1 MPPADTAVVLTE
13 DVRRSA
19 EARGP
24 AGVAWIASLPG
35 IVAHLRDA
43 WSLTIG
49 ESLPGGKA
57 ALVLR
62 VDSAGQ
68 DAVLKIAPPDSGFAA
83 EVVAITAADGHGYVR
98 LLAADLDRNAA
109 LLEALGPPLTSVTDR
124 PEEQLDLLAATLIE
138 AWQAPQPP
146 PARRHRAA
154 ALAAYCADLW
164 ADLGRPCPRALLDR
178 VGDYARRRLASDTP
192 TVLCHGDPHAGNALS
207 VPVPRPGAVSGYVFV
222 DPDGFSC
229 EPAYD
234 LGVTIRSYT
243 SQVLTAGDPV
253 ALVRGWCDRL
263 AAATGADRQAIWEWG
278 FFERVSTGL
287 HLIRHGH
294 PEEGRAYLAS
304 AKRLLPG

>member
-1 MPPADTAVVLTE
+1 VLTD

-24 AGVAWIASLPG
+24 AGAAWIESLPG
-35 IVAHLRDA
+35 IVARLRDT

-62 VDSAGQ
+62 VSAG
-68 DAVLKIAPPDSGFAA
+68 DTTAVLKIAPPDSGFAA
-83 EVVAITAADGHGYVR
+83 EVATLAAADGHGYVR

-109 LLEALGPPLTSVTDR
+109 LLEALGRPLAYATDS
-124 PEEQLDLLAATLIE
+124 PEEQLDLLAATLAE
-138 AWQAPQPP
+138 AWRVSQPP
-146 PARRHRAA
+146 PTGRHRAA
-154 ALAAYCADLW
+154 ALAEYCEELW
-164 ADLGRPCPRALLDR
+164 AYLGQPCPRPLLDR
-178 VGDYARRRLASDTP
+178 VLDYAHHRLAGDAP
-192 TVLCHGDPHAGNALS
+192 TVLCHGDPHVGNALA
-207 VPVPRPGAVSGYVFV
+207 VPVPRPGATSGYVFV

-234 LGVTIRSYT
+234 LGVTVRSYPAH
-243 SQVLTAGDPV
+243 VLAAADPV

-263 AAATGADRQAIWEWG
+263 AAATGVDRQAIWEWG

-287 HLIRHGH
+287 HMIRYGH
-294 PEEGRAYLAS
+294 PEEGRAHLAS
-304 AKRLLPG
+304 AERLLPGSA

>member
-1 MPPADTAVVLTE
+1 MLTD

-24 AGVAWIASLPG
+24 AGTTWIESLPG
-35 IVAHLRDA
+35 IVAYLRDA

-62 VDSAGQ
+62 VGLRMGPASA

-83 EVVAITAADGHGYVR
+83 EVATIAAADGHGYVR
-98 LLAADLDRNAA
+98 LLGVDLDRNAA
-109 LLEALGPPLTSVTDR
+109 LLEALGRPLAYATDS
-124 PEEQLDLLAATLIE
+124 PAEQLDLLAATLIE
-138 AWQAPQPP
+138 AWRAPKPP
-146 PARRHRAA
+146 PSGRHRAA
-154 ALAAYCADLW
+154 GLAEYCEELW
-164 ADLGRPCPRALLDR
+164 ADLGRPCPQALLDR
-178 VGDYARRRLASDTP
+178 VLDYARRRLASDAA
-192 TVLCHGDPHAGNALS
+192 TVLCHGDPHVGNALA
-207 VPVPRPGAVSGYVFV
+207 VPVPRPGAASGYVFV

-234 LGVTIRSYT
+234 LGVTVRSYPER
-243 SQVLTAGDPV
+243 VLAARDPV

-263 AAATGADRQAIWEWG
+263 AAATGVDRQAIWEWG

-287 HLIRHGH
+287 HMIRYGH
-294 PEEGRAYLAS
+294 PEEGRAHLAS
-304 AKRLLPG
+304 AERLL

>member
-1 MPPADTAVVLTE
+1 MLTD

-19 EARGP
+19 EARGA
-24 AGVAWIASLPG
+24 AGAAWIESLPG
-35 IVAHLRDA
+35 IVAHFRDA

-62 VDSAGQ
+62 VGSAGA

-83 EVVAITAADGHGYVR
+83 EVAAIAAADGYGYVR

-109 LLEALGPPLTSVTDR
+109 LLEALGRPLAYATDS
-124 PEEQLDLLAATLIE
+124 PEEQLDLLTATLIA
-138 AWQAPQPP
+138 AWRATKPP
-146 PARRHRAA
+146 PTGWHRAA
-154 ALAAYCADLW
+154 ALAEYCEELW

-178 VGDYARRRLASDTP
+178 ALDYARRRLASHAP
-192 TVLCHGDPHAGNALS
+192 TVLCHGDPHIGNALA
-207 VPVPRPGAVSGYVFV
+207 VLVPRPGAASGYVFV

-234 LGVTIRSYT
+234 LGVTVRSYT
-243 SQVLTAGDPV
+243 SQVLADGDPV

-263 AAATGADRQAIWEWG
+263 AAATGGDRQAIWEWG
-278 FFERVSTGL
+278 FIERVSTGL
-287 HLIRHGH
+287 HMIRYGH
-294 PEEGRAYLAS
+294 PVEGRAHLAS
-304 AKRLLPG
+304 AERLLPR